1 MRKILGSLLA
11 VVAIAGSAL
20 AADEYKIDPNHSS
33 VNFSVTHLMVS
44 TVNGRFTAFEGKVLY
59 DDKDVTKSSV
69 NVTIKTASVNTDN
82 TSRDNDLR
90 SAGFFD
96 AEKFPEITFQSKSVE
111 KKGSDY
117 VAHGTLTIK
126 GVAKDVDLPFELK
139 GPADAGRM
147 GKVMGAHASL
157 TVNRQDFGVAKAPGM
172 VGNEIKID
180 LNVEAHLPPP
190 RRPRGNKYRAEPGVS
205 IAGVACASGAQHHL
219 FPAIFIMRP
228 GRLHQLDCVAWS
240 GPGQPAP

>member
-1 MRKILGSLLA
+1 MRKILGLLLA
-11 VVAIAGSAL
+11 VIAIAGSAL

-44 TVNGRFTAFEGKVLY
+44 TVNGRFTAFEGKILY
-59 DDKDVTKSSV
+59 DEKDVTKSSV
-69 NVTIKTASVNTDN
+69 SVTIKTASVNTDN

-96 AEKFPEITFQSKSVE
+96 ADKFPEITFQSKSVE
-111 KKGSDY
+111 NKGSDY

-157 TVNRQDFGVAKAPGM
+157 TVNRQDFGVAKAPGI
-172 VGNEIKID
+172 VGNEVKID

-190 RRPRGNKYRAEPGVS
+190 A
-205 IAGVACASGAQHHL
+205 
-219 FPAIFIMRP
+219 
-228 GRLHQLDCVAWS
+228 
-240 GPGQPAP
+240 PAPGK

>member
-1 MRKILGSLLA
+1 MRKILGLLLA
-11 VVAIAGSAL
+11 VLAIAGSAL

-59 DDKDVTKSSV
+59 DEKDVTKSSV
-69 NVTIKTASVNTDN
+69 SVNIKTASVNTDN

-96 AEKFPEITFQSKSVE
+96 ADKFPEITFQSKSVE
-111 KKGSDY
+111 KKGNDY

-172 VGNEIKID
+172 VGNEVKID

-190 RRPRGNKYRAEPGVS
+190 AQAPGK
-205 IAGVACASGAQHHL
+205 
-219 FPAIFIMRP
+219 
-228 GRLHQLDCVAWS
+228 
-240 GPGQPAP
+240 

>member
-1 MRKILGSLLA
+1 MRKILGLLLA
-11 VVAIAGSAL
+11 VVAIGGSAL

-44 TVNGRFTAFEGKVLY
+44 TVNGRFNTFEGKILF
-59 DDKDVTKSSV
+59 DDKDITKSSV

-82 TSRDNDLR
+82 TSRDTDLR
-90 SAGFFD
+90 SPGFFD
-96 AEKFPEITFQSKSVE
+96 VDKFPDMTFQSKSIE

-126 GVAKDVDLPFELK
+126 GVAKDVDLPFQLK
-139 GPADAGRM
+139 GPVDAGRM

-172 VGNEIKID
+172 VGNEVKID

-190 RRPRGNKYRAEPGVS
+190 A
-205 IAGVACASGAQHHL
+205 AAQ
-219 FPAIFIMRP
+219 
-228 GRLHQLDCVAWS
+228 GK
-240 GPGQPAP
+240 

>member
-1 MRKILGSLLA
+1 MRKILGLLLA
-11 VVAIAGSAL
+11 VIAIAGSAL

-44 TVNGRFTAFEGKVLY
+44 TVNGRFTAFEGKVLF

-96 AEKFPEITFQSKSVE
+96 ADKFPEITFQSKSVE

-147 GKVMGAHASL
+147 GKVIGAHASL
-157 TVNRQDFGVAKAPGM
+157 TVNRQDFGVAKAPGV
-172 VGNEIKID
+172 VGNEVKID

-190 RRPRGNKYRAEPGVS
+190 AP
-205 IAGVACASGAQHHL
+205 ASGK
-219 FPAIFIMRP
+219 
-228 GRLHQLDCVAWS
+228 
-240 GPGQPAP
+240 

>member
-1 MRKILGSLLA
+1 MRKILGLLLA

-44 TVNGRFTAFEGKVLY
+44 TVNGRFNTFEGKILF

-69 NVTIKTASVNTDN
+69 NVDIKTASVNTDN

-90 SAGFFD
+90 SPGFFD
-96 AEKFPEITFQSKSVE
+96 ADKFPDITFQSKSIE
-111 KKGSDY
+111 KKGNDY

-126 GVAKDVDLPFELK
+126 GVAKDVDLPFQLK
-139 GPADAGRM
+139 GPVDAGKM

-172 VGNEIKID
+172 VGNEVKID
-180 LNVEAHLPPP
+180 LNVEAHLPPSAP
-190 RRPRGNKYRAEPGVS
+190 
-205 IAGVACASGAQHHL
+205 ASGK
-219 FPAIFIMRP
+219 
-228 GRLHQLDCVAWS
+228 
-240 GPGQPAP
+240 

>member
-1 MRKILGSLLA
+1 MRKILGLLLA
-11 VVAIAGSAL
+11 VIAIAGSAL

-44 TVNGRFTAFEGKVLY
+44 TVNGRFTAFEGKVLF

-69 NVTIKTASVNTDN
+69 SVTIKTASVNTDN

-96 AEKFPEITFQSKSVE
+96 ADKFSEITFQSKSVE

-126 GVAKDVDLPFELK
+126 GVAKEVDLPFELK

-172 VGNEIKID
+172 VGNEVKID

-190 RRPRGNKYRAEPGVS
+190 AP
-205 IAGVACASGAQHHL
+205 ASGK
-219 FPAIFIMRP
+219 
-228 GRLHQLDCVAWS
+228 
-240 GPGQPAP
+240 

>member
-1 MRKILGSLLA
+1 MRKILGLLLA
-11 VVAIAGSAL
+11 VIAIAGSAL

-33 VNFSVTHLMVS
+33 VNFSVTHMMVS
-44 TVNGRFTAFEGKVLY
+44 TVNGRFNTFEGKILY

-82 TSRDNDLR
+82 TSRDTDLR

-96 AEKFPEITFQSKSVE
+96 ADKFPEITFQSKSVE

-126 GVAKDVDLPFELK
+126 GVAKDVDLPFQLK
-139 GPADAGRM
+139 GPVDAGKM

-157 TVNRQDFGVAKAPGM
+157 TVNRQDFGVSKGGGM
-172 VGNEIKID
+172 VGNEVKID
-180 LNVEAHLPPP
+180 LNVEAHLPPAAP
-190 RRPRGNKYRAEPGVS
+190 
-205 IAGVACASGAQHHL
+205 ASGK
-219 FPAIFIMRP
+219 
-228 GRLHQLDCVAWS
+228 
-240 GPGQPAP
+240 

>member
-1 MRKILGSLLA
+1 MTRLKKENFGFMRKIMGLLLA
-11 VVAIAGSAL
+11 IIAIAGSAL

-44 TVNGRFTAFEGKVLY
+44 TVNGRFNTFEGKIIL
-59 DDKDVTKSSV
+59 DDKDITKSSV
-69 NVTIKTASVNTDN
+69 NVTIKTTSINTDN
-82 TSRDNDLR
+82 TGRDTDLR

-96 AEKFPEITFQSKSVE
+96 VEKFPEITFQSKSVE
-111 KKGSDY
+111 KKGNDY

-139 GPADAGRM
+139 GPADAGKM

-172 VGNEIKID
+172 VGNEVKID

-190 RRPRGNKYRAEPGVS
+190 A
-205 IAGVACASGAQHHL
+205 AGK
-219 FPAIFIMRP
+219 
-228 GRLHQLDCVAWS
+228 
-240 GPGQPAP
+240 